1 MIRRIAALV
10 KKEFRQ
16 ILRDPG
22 TLGVLLV
29 VPLFLLVM
37 FGYAINLDT
46 KNIALGVL
54 DQDKSR
60 MSRSYIDSFVHT
72 EYFRYRYSLSDR
84 GQIDSL
90 MDRGEILVALVI
102 PRGFQKSL
110 IRGEETEVQ
119 AIVDGSNG
127 NSASTALGYVQAVSS
142 EYSAKLAAVRLT
154 RAGRQVLL
162 SPLEVRPRVLFN
174 PELNS
179 ADFLVPGL
187 IVLILGMIAVI
198 STSLAV
204 VREKEL
210 GTMEQILVSPLRPVE
225 LIVGKTVPYI
235 VTATISTVMA
245 IALGYLLFG
254 VAVRGSI
261 LMLALMSFLFLL
273 CSLGMGLFISTIS
286 DSQQVAFTISV
297 LITMLP
303 SFVLSG
309 FVFPISNMPIPI
321 QAVTYL
327 MPTRY
332 YLAALRGIMVK
343 GAGFSS
349 YAGEAAGLA
358 IFAAII
364 LAGSAYRLRR
374 AGRGT

>member
-358 IFAAII
+358 IFAAIT

>member
-1 MIRRIAALV
+1 VIRRIAALV

-358 IFAAII
+358 IFAAIT